1 MLTLADERFKQFKA
15 KAVWCVCA
23 YRASRPYSFATA
35 LSGFHRL
42 GRVMDGMTAYPLR
55 QFIANNRDH
64 AANPRNFGYQ
74 LGVTKEILSFGGS
87 SESTFIID
95 ARFADQEITRQFE
108 QLGPVSVRD
117 MASIA
122 PNDLAAYNAIILVYP
137 DALGLGWSSLER
149 KLLASLRVPLFF
161 ATGRRRLMPLN
172 LSAHRQLRW
181 RRFLANSRV
190 AELLCG
196 ALVIPFAIS
205 CAAVDALRGKS

>member
-1 MLTLADERFKQFKA
+1 MITAADDCFKQFTG

-23 YRASRPYSFATA
+23 YGASQTFSFATA
-35 LSGFHRL
+35 FPGLYRL
-42 GRVMDGMTAYPLR
+42 GRAMDMLTAYPLR

-64 AANPRNFGYQ
+64 AANPRSFSYQ
-74 LGVTKEILSFGGS
+74 LGVTKEILSFGGF

-95 ARFADQEITRQFE
+95 ARFSDPTITRQFE

-122 PNDLAAYNAIILVYP
+122 PDDVAGYSAIILVYP

-149 KLLASLRVPLFF
+149 KLLARRRGVLFF
-161 ATGRRRLMPLN
+161 ANGRRRLMPLD
-172 LSAHRQLRW
+172 SSSHRQLRW
-181 RRFLANSRV
+181 RRLLANSRV
-190 AELLCG
+190 AELFFGL
-196 ALVIPFAIS
+196 LIIPVAIS

>member
-1 MLTLADERFKQFKA
+1 MIKFMINTELHIRGRILFLI
-15 KAVWCVCA
+15 CS
-23 YRASRPYSFATA
+23 YGGRPAFSFSAR
-35 LSGFHRL
+35 LPRL
-42 GRVMDGMTAYPLR
+42 GRFGRLADRLSAYSLR

-74 LGVTKEILSFGGS
+74 LGVTKEILSFGGF
-87 SESTFIID
+87 SEPTFIVD
-95 ARFADQEITRQFE
+95 ARFSDPTITRQFE

-117 MASIA
+117 IASIA
-122 PNDLAAYNAIILVYP
+122 PNDLAGYNAIILVCP
-137 DALGLGWSSLER
+137 DALGFGWSSLER

-161 ATGRRRLMPLN
+161 ANGRRRLMPLN

-190 AELLCG
+190 VELLFG
-196 ALVIPFAIS
+196 VLVIPLAIS